1 MTTFVMYAAAIIS
14 VAIVIFMLIKKMD
27 IKITLFLMGIV
38 LMFVGCA
45 LGNPLG
51 GEDFASTGSVFLDPL
66 KVIADQFKSTIS
78 SAGFIILILGG
89 YSAYMSAINAN
100 SVTFITG
107 RRNDTQVIPYRLFA
121 NLCEQRRN
129 DNR

>member
-51 GEDFASTGSVFLDPL
+51 GEVL
-66 KVIADQFKSTIS
+66 
-78 SAGFIILILGG
+78 
-89 YSAYMSAINAN
+89 
-100 SVTFITG
+100 
-107 RRNDTQVIPYRLFA
+107 YRQDRCF
-121 NLCEQRRN
+121 
-129 DNR
+129 

>member
-51 GEDFASTGSVFLDPL
+51 GEDFV
-66 KVIADQFKSTIS
+66 
-78 SAGFIILILGG
+78 
-89 YSAYMSAINAN
+89 
-100 SVTFITG
+100 
-107 RRNDTQVIPYRLFA
+107 
-121 NLCEQRRN
+121 
-129 DNR
+129 

>member
-45 LGNPLG
+45 LGKPAWRRGFCIDRVGVFRSFKGNRR
-51 GEDFASTGSVFLDPL
+51 SV
-66 KVIADQFKSTIS
+66 
-78 SAGFIILILGG
+78 
-89 YSAYMSAINAN
+89 
-100 SVTFITG
+100 
-107 RRNDTQVIPYRLFA
+107 
-121 NLCEQRRN
+121 
-129 DNR
+129 

>member
-51 GEDFASTGSVFLDPL
+51 GEDFCIDRIGVFRSFKGNRRSV
-66 KVIADQFKSTIS
+66 
-78 SAGFIILILGG
+78 
-89 YSAYMSAINAN
+89 
-100 SVTFITG
+100 
-107 RRNDTQVIPYRLFA
+107 
-121 NLCEQRRN
+121 
-129 DNR
+129 